1 MSSIRVGLSFNLRG
15 SGGRDGPEDLEAEY
29 DAWSTVSA
37 IAEALSFGGAST
49 VHLLPV
55 EGDLPRLLERTRPDI
70 VFNIAE
76 GQAGR
81 SREMLVPA
89 LLEMMGIPYTG
100 SDPVAL
106 GVAMDKALAKAVAV
120 AAGVPTAPWQV
131 ASHPDDPAALGRWSS
146 FPAFVKPLAEGSS
159 KGVRASSRVHD
170 SQELARQVHWVLTTY
185 RQPALVEAYLPGR
198 EFSVG
203 LLGNGA
209 IEVLPVLEVR
219 PTRPVGDISEFVYCY
234 HTKSGNLET
243 FLCPAP
249 IDPELRRDLQ
259 AYSEAIFQAL
269 GLRDVARVDFR
280 LDADGVPHFLEV
292 NPLPGLSPASL
303 LTAQAQAAGLTL
315 PDLVAGILLAAI
327 NRWLLAPDLEPSRRS
342 RLLAVAEAA
351 RAALSHGGGR
361 SLLQVLD
368 GPDRSPDRG
377 TPPLVTLPPAA

>member
-15 SGGRDGPEDLEAEY
+15 SGGRDGPEDMEAEY

-49 VHLLPV
+49 VCLLPV
-55 EGDLPRLLERTRPDI
+55 ERDLPHLLEQTRPDI

-76 GQAGR
+76 GRAGR
-81 SREMLVPA
+81 SREMLAPA
-89 LLEMMGIPYTG
+89 LLELMGIPYTG

-120 AAGVPTAPWQV
+120 ATGVPTAPWQV
-131 ASHPDDPAALGRWSS
+131 VSHADDAAALGRWAS

-159 KGVRASSRVHD
+159 KGVRSASRVHD
-170 SQELARQVHWVLTTY
+170 PQQLARQVQWVLTTY
-185 RQPALVEAYLPGR
+185 RQPALIEAYLPGR

-203 LLGNGA
+203 LLGNRA
-209 IEVLPVLEVR
+209 VRVLPVLEVR
-219 PTRPVGDISEFVYCY
+219 PTRPVGDMSDFVYCY

-249 IDPELRRDLQ
+249 VEPQLQRDLET
-259 AYSEAIFQAL
+259 YGEAIFRAL

-303 LTAQAQAAGLTL
+303 LTAQAQAAGLAL
-315 PDLVAGILLAAI
+315 ADLVAGILLASV
-327 NRWLLAPDLEPSRRS
+327 NRWLLEPDLEPSRRI
-342 RLLAVAEAA
+342 RLLGLAEAA
-351 RAALSHGGGR
+351 RAALGHGGGR
-361 SLLQVLD
+361 SLLPMLD
-368 GPDRSPDRG
+368 GTDCSPDRG
-377 TPPLVTLPPAA
+377 TPPRVTLPPAA